1 MRLRHPALCD
11 KIDKTQ
17 SGRQA
22 HGRQKRLQGIALILF
37 GILLCLA
44 EEEINRELFH
54 SIGYFPF
61 ALIGAI
67 TGIAGLVMVFYAKKD
82 DAGK

>member
-1 MRLRHPALCD
+1 MAD
-11 KIDKTQ
+11 K
-17 SGRQA
+17 
-22 HGRQKRLQGIALILF
+22 KRLQGIALILF

-67 TGIAGLVMVFYAKKD
+67 TGIAGLGLNQKKFD
-82 DAGK
+82 QLMASFGNIQYLENTLKRL